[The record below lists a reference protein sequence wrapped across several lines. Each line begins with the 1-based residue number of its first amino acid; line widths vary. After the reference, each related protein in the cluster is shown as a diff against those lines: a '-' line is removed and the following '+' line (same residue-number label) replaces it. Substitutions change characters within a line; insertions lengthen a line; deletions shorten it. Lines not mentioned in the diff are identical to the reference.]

1 MNRYWRRFLN
11 GIGWLRAE
19 LMIAARKA
27 RGRKISVGNRPIFW
41 RGRPTI
47 AVYGSLTVGNDWK
60 MFGRPYP
67 ARITI
72 EPGAEIRA
80 GDNFGLNYGV
90 EIYAAKSI
98 TMGDNMMIG
107 DQVTIYDTDFH
118 RIDEGSEPRV
128 AAVTIGDNVWLGR
141 GATVLPGVTIGDHS
155 IVAAGAVVTKDVA
168 ARTVVA
174 GNPARVVRE
183 IVASDGWRRY

>member
-1 MNRYWRRFLN
+1 LNRYWRRFLN

-19 LMIAARKA
+19 LMIASMKA
-27 RGRKISVGNRPIFW
+27 RGRKIKVGNRPIFW

-60 MFGRPYP
+60 MFGLPYP
-67 ARITI
+67 GRITI

-98 TMGDNMMIG
+98 TMGDNTMIG
-107 DQVTIYDTDFH
+107 DMVTIYDTDFH
-118 RIDEGSEPRV
+118 RIDEGSDPRV
-128 AAVTIGDNVWLGR
+128 APVTIGDNVWLGR
-141 GATVLPGVTIGDHS
+141 GALILPGVTIGDHS

-183 IVASDGWRRY
+183 IIASDDWRRY

>member
-1 MNRYWRRFLN
+1 LNRYWRRFLN

-19 LMIAARKA
+19 LMIAAMKA

-47 AVYGSLTVGNDWK
+47 VVYGSLTVGNDCRL
-60 MFGRPYP
+60 FGRPYP
-67 ARITI
+67 ARITV
-72 EPGAEIRA
+72 EPGASIKT
-80 GDNFGLNYGV
+80 GDNFGVNYGV

-98 TMGDNMMIG
+98 TMGDNAMIG
-107 DQVTIYDTDFH
+107 DLVTIYDTDFH

-141 GATVLPGVTIGDHS
+141 GAMVLPGVTIGDHS
-155 IVAAGAVVTKDVA
+155 IVAAGAVVTKDVP
-168 ARTVVA
+168 ARSVVA

-183 IVASDGWRRY
+183 IKAGDSWRRY

>member
-19 LMIAARKA
+19 LMIALMKA
-27 RGRKISVGNRPIFW
+27 RGRKITVGDRPIFW

-60 MFGRPYP
+60 MFGLPYP
-67 ARITI
+67 GRITI
-72 EPGAEIRA
+72 GPGAAIKV
-80 GDNFGLNYGV
+80 GNNFGVNYGV

-98 TMGDNMMIG
+98 TMGDNTMVG
-107 DQVTIYDTDFH
+107 DLVTIYDTAFH
-118 RIDEGSEPRV
+118 SVDEGSEPRV
-128 AAVTIGDNVWLGR
+128 APVTIGDNVWLGR
-141 GATVLPGVTIGDHS
+141 GSLVLPGVTIGDHS
-155 IVAAGAVVTKDVA
+155 VVAAGAVVTKDVP

-174 GNPARVVRE
+174 GNPARPVRE
-183 IVASDGWRRY
+183 VKAGDDWRRP

>member
-1 MNRYWRRFLN
+1 LNRYWRRFLN
-11 GIGWLRAE
+11 GVGWLRAE
-19 LMIAARKA
+19 VMIALMKA
-27 RGRKISVGNRPIFW
+27 RGRKISVGDRPIFW

-47 AVYGSLTVGNDWK
+47 VVFGSLTVGNDWK
-60 MFGRPYP
+60 MFGSPFP

-98 TMGDNMMIG
+98 TMGDNTMIG
-107 DQVTIYDTDFH
+107 DLATIYDTDFH

-128 AAVTIGDNVWLGR
+128 APVVIGDNVWLGR
-141 GATVLPGVTIGDHS
+141 AAMVLPGVTIGDHS
-155 IVAAGAVVTKDVA
+155 IVAAGAVVTKDVPP
-168 ARTVVA
+168 RVVVA
-174 GNPARVVRE
+174 GNPAKIVRE
-183 IVASDGWRRY
+183 ITASDAWRRY

>member
-1 MNRYWRRFLN
+1 LNRYWRRFLN

-19 LMIAARKA
+19 LMIASMKA
-27 RGRKISVGNRPIFW
+27 RGRKINVGNRPIFW

-47 AVYGSLTVGNDWK
+47 VVYGSLTVGNDWK
-60 MFGRPYP
+60 MFSRPYP

-72 EPGAEIRA
+72 EPGAEIRT

-98 TMGDNMMIG
+98 TMGDNTMIG
-107 DQVTIYDTDFH
+107 DMVTIYDTDFH

-128 AAVTIGDNVWLGR
+128 APITIGDNVWLGR
-141 GATVLPGVTIGDHS
+141 GALVLPGVTIGDHS

-183 IVASDGWRRY
+183 VIASDNWRRY

>member
-1 MNRYWRRFLN
+1 LNRHWQRFLN

-19 LMIAARKA
+19 LMIASMKA
-27 RGRKISVGNRPIFW
+27 RGRKINVGNRPIFW
-41 RGRPTI
+41 RGRPTLV
-47 AVYGSLTVGNDWK
+47 VYGSLTVGNDWK

-72 EPGAEIRA
+72 EPGAEIRT

-98 TMGDNMMIG
+98 TMGDNTMIG
-107 DQVTIYDTDFH
+107 DMVTIYDTDFH

-128 AAVTIGDNVWLGR
+128 APITIGDNVWLGR
-141 GATVLPGVTIGDHS
+141 GALVLPGVTIGDHS

-183 IVASDGWRRY
+183 VIASDNWRRY

>member
-19 LMIAARKA
+19 LMIAAMKA
-27 RGRKISVGNRPIFW
+27 RRRKIKVGNRPIFW

-60 MFGRPYP
+60 MFGLPYP
-67 ARITI
+67 GRITI

-98 TMGDNMMIG
+98 TMGDNTMIG
-107 DQVTIYDTDFH
+107 DMVTIYDTDFH

-128 AAVTIGDNVWLGR
+128 APVTIGDNVWLGR
-141 GATVLPGVTIGDHS
+141 GALILPGVTIGDHS

-183 IVASDGWRRY
+183 VIASDNWRRY

>member
-1 MNRYWRRFLN
+1 VNRYWRRFLN

-19 LMIAARKA
+19 LMVALMKA
-27 RGRKISVGNRPIFW
+27 RGRRITVGTRPIFW
-41 RGRPTI
+41 RGRPTL
-47 AVYGSLTVGNDWK
+47 AVYGKLTVGNDWK
-60 MFGRPYP
+60 MFGKPYP

-72 EPGAEIRA
+72 EPGAEIRT

-98 TMGDNMMIG
+98 TMGDNAMIG

-118 RIDEGSEPRV
+118 RIDEGGEVRV
-128 AAVTIGDNVWLGR
+128 APVTIGDNVWLGR
-141 GATVLPGVTIGDHS
+141 GATVLPGVSIGDHS
-155 IVAAGAVVTKDVA
+155 IVAAGAVVAKDVP

-174 GNPARVVRE
+174 GNPARPVRD
-183 IVASDGWRRY
+183 VKASDDWRRY

>member
-19 LMIAARKA
+19 LMIASMKA
-27 RGRKISVGNRPIFW
+27 RGRKINVGNRPIFW
-41 RGRPTI
+41 RGRPTLV
-47 AVYGSLTVGNDWK
+47 VYGSLTVGNDWK

-72 EPGAEIRA
+72 EPGAEIRT

-98 TMGDNMMIG
+98 TMGDNTMIG
-107 DQVTIYDTDFH
+107 DMVTIYDTDFH

-128 AAVTIGDNVWLGR
+128 APITIGDNVWLGR
-141 GATVLPGVTIGDHS
+141 GALVLPGVTIGDHS

-183 IVASDGWRRY
+183 VIASDNWRRY

>member
-19 LMIAARKA
+19 LMIASMKA
-27 RGRKISVGNRPIFW
+27 RGRKIKVGNRPIFW

-60 MFGRPYP
+60 MFGLPYP
-67 ARITI
+67 GRITI

-98 TMGDNMMIG
+98 TMGDNTMIG
-107 DQVTIYDTDFH
+107 DMVTIYDTDFH
-118 RIDEGSEPRV
+118 RIDEGSDPRV
-128 AAVTIGDNVWLGR
+128 APVTIGDNVWLGR
-141 GATVLPGVTIGDHS
+141 GALILPGVTIGDHS

-183 IVASDGWRRY
+183 IIASDDWRRY

>member
-19 LMIAARKA
+19 LMIAAMKA
-27 RGRKISVGNRPIFW
+27 RGRKIKVGNRPIFW

-67 ARITI
+67 GRITV
-72 EPGAEIRA
+72 EPGAEIRT

-98 TMGDNMMIG
+98 TMGDNAMIG
-107 DQVTIYDTDFH
+107 DLVTIYDTDFH

-128 AAVTIGDNVWLGR
+128 AAVRLGDNVWLGR

-183 IVASDGWRRY
+183 VVASDNWRRY